1 MCTNFVP
8 TRNADWARQ
17 TLGVELPPDLPA
29 EAYPGSPAPLVVRGR
44 QSGRLVCGPARFGLI
59 PAWARDEKIAR
70 HTYNARSE
78 TAALKP
84 SFRSAW
90 RERRYGLLLLDHFFE
105 PHYGSGRPV
114 RWKIA
119 QANGEP
125 FGIACLWERW
135 FEPNT
140 QTPVVSF
147 AMLTVNADAH
157 PVMQQFHPAGDE
169 KRTPLV
175 LWPEQHPA
183 WLAADPAQAAAMMT
197 ADRMPPL
204 QAEPA
209 PRA

>member
-1 MCTNFVP
+1 M
-8 TRNADWARQ
+8 
-17 TLGVELPPDLPA
+17 
-29 EAYPGSPAPLVVRGR
+29 
-44 QSGRLVCGPARFGLI
+44 
-59 PAWARDEKIAR
+59 
-70 HTYNARSE
+70 
-78 TAALKP
+78 
-84 SFRSAW
+84 
-90 RERRYGLLLLDHFFE
+90 
-105 PHYGSGRPV
+105 

-135 FEPNT
+135 IEPNT